1 VHSTESTNHE
11 NWGSLRTP
19 PLFFIRKKMYKEK
32 RMKKMDGGMA
42 RKKKGH
48 GGRMMYKDGGMPKAK
63 PC

>member
-1 VHSTESTNHE
+1 VHSTESTNHKLGE
-11 NWGSLRTP
+11 SSDSS
-19 PLFFIRKKMYKEK
+19 FFYKEKMYKEK

>member
-1 VHSTESTNHE
+1 
-11 NWGSLRTP
+11 
-19 PLFFIRKKMYKEK
+19 MYKEK
-32 RMKKMDGGMA
+32 RMKKMDGSMA